1 MIYMTT
7 RPLKRYCY
15 LILMFLELA
24 MLGCWIP
31 PMYLVSTVI
40 AASPPGTTIPKATAA
55 SLVFFCLILYVL
67 SPEHADVGRVLIKKQ
82 VLPPCKR
89 SRLRGHPQWPQSG
102 AAEEAAGVDG
112 AEADVPRHVLAGALG
127 VSRVG
132 GQLWV
137 ADWPVA
143 GAVYFS

>member
-7 RPLKRYCY
+7 QPLKRYCY

-31 PMYLVSTVI
+31 PVYLVSTVI

-67 SPEHADVGRVLIKKQ
+67 SPEHADVGRVLTKKQ
-82 VLPPCKR
+82 VLPPRKR
-89 SRLRGHPQWPQSG
+89 SRLRGHPQRPQSG